1 MDTIYKRSFKNVLLW
16 GLAVMVMAINSCAYE
31 SEDDLF
37 GSNPCQP
44 EITTY
49 SDVIKPF
56 IANNCALSNCHDGSN
71 PALPNWG
78 LLENVQTQ
86 ALLIKERTGNRTMPP
101 SSSGIVLTAKQIDDI
116 ACWVD
121 NGAQNN

>member
-1 MDTIYKRSFKNVLLW
+1 MRSLKNVLLW
-16 GLAVMVMAINSCAYE
+16 GLAGIGMVLNSCAYE
-31 SEDDLF
+31 NEEELF
-37 GSNPCQP
+37 GANPCQP

-49 SDVIKPF
+49 SRVIEPI
-56 IANNCALSNCHDGSN
+56 IANNCALPNCHDGSN
-71 PALPNWG
+71 PALPNWTI
-78 LLENVQTQ
+78 LENVQAN
-86 ALLIKERTGNRTMPP
+86 ALEIKKRTGNRTMPP

>member
-1 MDTIYKRSFKNVLLW
+1 MRILRYMLIW
-16 GLAVMVMAINSCAYE
+16 GLAGVGIAMNSCAYE
-31 SEDDLF
+31 NEEELF

-49 SDVIKPF
+49 SGVVEPI
-56 IANNCALSNCHDGSN
+56 IGNNCALATCHDGSN
-71 PALPNWG
+71 PGLPNWSI
-78 LLENVQTQ
+78 LENVQAQ
-86 ALLIKERTGNRTMPP
+86 AADIKERTGNRTMPP

-121 NGAQNN
+121 SGAQNN